1 MRAASATAFRRRIR
15 SWASDLAYGAVKEHI
30 RALRKL
36 EAVRTNIV
44 GGKVVSP
51 HVVHLGLH
59 YADPDK
65 CYHSGDDEHYHEF
78 FDAITKIIVPVV
90 IHSR

>member
-1 MRAASATAFRRRIR
+1 MRAASATAFRRGIR
-15 SWASDLAYGAVKEHI
+15 SRASYLAYGTVKEHI

-44 GGKVVSP
+44 GGKIVSP
-51 HVVHLGLH
+51 HVVHLGFH

-65 CYHSGDDEHYHEF
+65 CYHSGDNEHYHEF
-78 FDAITKIIVPVV
+78 LDAIVKIIVSVV